1 MTNQKSLLPFIYQ
14 DKQNLALE
22 ECIKEELNI
31 DTKKFLIFP
40 IENASDE
47 LLPTLAKEFHVMG
60 AEGWNLCRNRKE
72 KINLLLN
79 SLEKHIMK
87 GINPTIL
94 NVLKDFGIIAEI
106 SEFWEYGGRPA
117 HYIMKFVNIYDRGLT
132 KELEEDIKELINA
145 YAPATRILDYINYFL
160 CSISKLYVSSRFT
173 TLEKCTISTRE
184 VVI

>member
-1 MTNQKSLLPFIYQ
+1 MTNNSLLPLVYQ

-40 IENASDE
+40 IENATDE
-47 LLPTLAKEFHVMG
+47 LLPYLAKEFHVMS
-60 AEGWNLCRNRKE
+60 AEGWNMCRNRKE
-72 KINLLLN
+72 KEKLLLN
-79 SLEKHIMK
+79 ALNKHIMK
-87 GINPTIL
+87 GVKPTIL
-94 NVLKDFGIIAEI
+94 NVLNDFGIIAEI
-106 SEFWEYGGRPA
+106 SEFYEYGGRPA
-117 HYIMKFVNIYDRGLT
+117 HYIMKFLNIYDRGLN
-132 KELEEDIKELINA
+132 EEFEEQIKELIKA

-160 CSISKLYVSSRFT
+160 CSISKIYISSRFT